1 MNEGESM
8 NDLIKVAVVLAM
20 AAVSTHKLPTVL
32 KTVRKAQI
40 QVLRESRTSSW
51 GKAWV
56 PSK

>member
-1 MNEGESM
+1 M